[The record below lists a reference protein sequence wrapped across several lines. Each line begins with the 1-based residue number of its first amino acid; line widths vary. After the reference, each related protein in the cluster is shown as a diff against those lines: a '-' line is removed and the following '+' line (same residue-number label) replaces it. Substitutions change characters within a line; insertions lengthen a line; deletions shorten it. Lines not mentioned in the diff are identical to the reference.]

1 MKSNILFFNLQL
13 EKLKGTMS
21 PEKYKRYHHLV
32 NFLDETEQSYIN
44 ENIEIFLNE
53 NKSSF
58 YKQFVEELY
67 QFFSDEFEKGNLYYE
82 NLSDAESFV
91 QKSQRVP
98 KHDGKEKLDS

>member
-1 MKSNILFFNLQL
+1 MGYLSMKSNILFFNLQL

-32 NFLDETEQSYIN
+32 NFLDETEQSYIK

-67 QFFSDEFEKGNLYYE
+67 QFF
-82 NLSDAESFV
+82 
-91 QKSQRVP
+91 
-98 KHDGKEKLDS
+98 